1 MCGARIIDLMGGA
14 LAPGLTTFG
23 SGLGL
28 NKIKLERSTAGGRVF
43 DALTMARAFDGLQI
57 AGRNTLYT
65 YRRGVTTAVVAPTGS
80 GFLQGISTAF
90 STGAPNA
97 LADRAIL
104 QSATALH
111 ISIQSEMR
119 ASVSTQIAALRNVLF
134 SSSAPGPWRRV
145 KAGEIPLIVKI
156 HNPDIM
162 TTLLLLKAESDA
174 STSAALRMTFAGAP
188 PRRPDWRRGR
198 QCDPRPRAPVPRILG
213 LPPRHGITLAL
224 GVPSDYGTRN
234 VIYARF
240 ELALPRWTQTALST
254 TNVDKALGL
263 DSAEDLR
270 SDKEIDYTVHLEP
283 RREMVSEKALGD
295 VRIWRSLRNMV
306 SSAERITA
314 VCLNWRKQPF
324 GTNIRRKSPGSP
336 RSNSAAER

>member
-1 MCGARIIDLMGGA
+1 MGGA

-162 TTLLLLKAESDA
+162 TTLLLLKAEFEA
-174 STSAALRMTFAGAP
+174 STSATPRMTFAGAP
-188 PRRPDWRRGR
+188 E
-198 QCDPRPRAPVPRILG
+198 VHL
-213 LPPRHGITLAL
+213 LPPRIGAAGVSVILAPARPYPESWDYHRTLPSPPPSRKMSVMTLLQRAATLAL
-224 GVPSDYGTRN
+224 SVQSEYATRN
-234 VIYARF
+234 VMRASSSLGCVILRPPTPLTNRAQAALDAAIDYA
-240 ELALPRWTQTALST
+240 TST
-254 TNVDKALGL
+254 TNVDPAPGRSGEELVIYQGGGLLDLESKVLGVL
-263 DSAEDLR
+263 SGRRAIVDL
-270 SDKEIDYTVHLEP
+270 
-283 RREMVSEKALGD
+283 
-295 VRIWRSLRNMV
+295 
-306 SSAERITA
+306 
-314 VCLNWRKQPF
+314 F
-324 GTNIRRKSPGSP
+324 
-336 RSNSAAER
+336 